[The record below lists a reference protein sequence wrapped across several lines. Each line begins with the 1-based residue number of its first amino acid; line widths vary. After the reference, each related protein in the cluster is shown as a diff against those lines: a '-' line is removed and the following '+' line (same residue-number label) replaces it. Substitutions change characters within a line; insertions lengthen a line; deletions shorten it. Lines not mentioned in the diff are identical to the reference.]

1 MENMVNLFKKIYK
14 NKTVLVTGHTGFKGS
29 WLIFWLEKLGANVI
43 GFSLPPEK
51 EKNHYCLIN
60 KNIISI
66 FGDIRNKEEIKQII
80 EKYKPEFIFHLAAQ
94 ALVKKSY
101 NFTVETLETNIIGTA
116 NIFEAC
122 RNKNFVKVFINVTSD
137 KCYENKEWVWGYREN
152 ETMGGY
158 DPYSV
163 SKACSEL
170 ITNSYRNSFFN
181 LKEYRKTHNLLIA
194 SMRAG
199 NVIGGGDWAED
210 RLIPDIVKSIIN
222 NKPVIIRNPNSTRPW
237 QHVLE
242 PLSAYLLLGQKLYEK
257 EINFSQAWNV
267 GDLNNSV
274 VSVKDLLKILKKSW
288 QELKFEIQEKNIS
301 QHEAKLLNLDCSK
314 IYYKLAW
321 FKIWDTETTIEK
333 TINWYKSYF
342 KNKEIETEK
351 NLNAYVN
358 SAKKL
363 NAIWTL

>member
-1 MENMVNLFKKIYK
+1 
-14 NKTVLVTGHTGFKGS
+14 
-29 WLIFWLEKLGANVI
+29 
-43 GFSLPPEK
+43 
-51 EKNHYCLIN
+51 
-60 KNIISI
+60 
-66 FGDIRNKEEIKQII
+66 
-80 EKYKPEFIFHLAAQ
+80 
-94 ALVKKSY
+94 
-101 NFTVETLETNIIGTA
+101 
-116 NIFEAC
+116 
-122 RNKNFVKVFINVTSD
+122 
-137 KCYENKEWVWGYREN
+137 
-152 ETMGGY
+152 MGGY